1 MPGHAEQHQQVRG
14 PVCSTNNHI
23 INAKNHSSIQ
33 MNIAKVDKVT
43 GRFNGQFKTYA
54 TCAGSFAR
62 WINQTILFSDWL
74 KLMELSQRTLDQGKL
89 RNICHK

>member
-1 MPGHAEQHQQVRG
+1 MPGHAEQRQQVRG

-54 TCAGSFAR
+54 TCGVIR
-62 WINQTILFSDWL
+62 KMDKSDN
-74 KLMELSQRTLDQGKL
+74 S
-89 RNICHK
+89 IF